1 VVTYIYFLL
10 GRAILLALHASSNIK
25 LKPNTSVVKVIG
37 SMQREEC
44 RARDL
49 HRIVSSLGSPSLAH
63 LDHHQHQGTT
73 DSDAKKP

>member
-37 SMQREEC
+37 SMPREEC

-49 HRIVSSLGSPSLAH
+49 HRIVLVSSLGSPSLAH
-63 LDHHQHQGTT
+63 LDHHQHQARH
-73 DSDAKKP
+73 DRF